1 MLPSMSARSVIS
13 KRRMRR
19 PDRHDAPLEARDHP
33 PANRLS
39 ASVDPAA
46 AHAADRSSG
55 GRPGWLHEIN
65 STCARGCGRH
75 RYEARE
81 PEPPGDR

>member
-1 MLPSMSARSVIS
+1 MLPNMSARSVIS

-55 GRPGWLHEIN
+55 GRP
-65 STCARGCGRH
+65 TGCMKSIRH
-75 RYEARE
+75 ALAVAA
-81 PEPPGDR
+81 GTATKLVN